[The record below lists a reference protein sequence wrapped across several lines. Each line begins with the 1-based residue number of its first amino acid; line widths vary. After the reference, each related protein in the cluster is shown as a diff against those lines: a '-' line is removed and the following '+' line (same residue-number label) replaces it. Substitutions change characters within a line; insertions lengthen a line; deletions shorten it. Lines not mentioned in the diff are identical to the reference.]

1 MLGFP
6 KIFIPLNDAMGQKKK
21 MRGITAG
28 KDVVK
33 LSLFIDDCIP
43 EKPTGPTKTLLP
55 IVRGFGKMDM

>member
-1 MLGFP
+1 
-6 KIFIPLNDAMGQKKK
+6 MGQKKK